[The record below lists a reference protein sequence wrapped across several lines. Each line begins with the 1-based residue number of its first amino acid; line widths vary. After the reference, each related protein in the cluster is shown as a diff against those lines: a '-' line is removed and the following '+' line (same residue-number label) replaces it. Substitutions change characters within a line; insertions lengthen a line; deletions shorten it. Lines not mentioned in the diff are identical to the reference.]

1 MTKKDFEDFL
11 NKVEQEKS
19 ETPTIDWNK
28 EKDEWLAYLEK
39 LYTIFEECL
48 SEYSKKGIVAIE
60 YQDIEI
66 IEENIGTYQARSMI
80 IKLGN
85 EQIKLK
91 PIGTNLIGAKG
102 RVDITGRVGSVMLIL
117 VDSRMKSASDHI
129 KITVNIGNTPIKKEE
144 PKAEQPIEWE
154 WKFVSAPPTRKYQPV
169 NEETIYSVIME
180 VSNG

>member
-48 SEYSKKGIVAIE
+48 SEYAKKGVVAIQ

-66 IEENIGTYQARSMI
+66 SEENIGVYPARSMI

-102 RVDITGRVGSVMLIL
+102 RVDITGRVGSAMLIL

-129 KITVNIGNTPIKKEE
+129 KISVNIGNTTIKKEE
-144 PKAEQPIEWE
+144 PKAEQPIAWE

>member
-11 NKVEQEKS
+11 NKVEQEKA
-19 ETPTIDWNK
+19 EVPIIDWNK
-28 EKDEWLAYLEK
+28 EKDEWLAYLEQ
-39 LYTIFEECL
+39 LYSIFEECL
-48 SEYSKKGIVAIE
+48 SEYTKKGAVDIQ
-60 YQDIEI
+60 YQDVEI
-66 IEENIGTYQARSMI
+66 SEENLGTYSARLMT

-102 RVDITGRVGSVMLIL
+102 RVDMTGRLGSAMLIL

-129 KITVNIGNTPIKKEE
+129 KITVHTGNAPIEKEE
-144 PKAEQPIEWE
+144 QTTEQPIVWE